1 MKKPF
6 AFLIV
11 TVLILGGV
19 LSAQALENDEFEGS
33 DISSFWDIQ
42 DRGSTWEQK
51 DGWLVFEAGF
61 NQNLWA
67 SDTPT
72 RFTQMADQDF
82 DIETSMIVDY
92 KNTSTV
98 AGIIIYSATTQD
110 HQSRDGQW
118 VTLKLWGRGAAQD
131 NNAVLQ
137 YQRRENDDGALGY
150 VGTQPDYN
158 PSQDNPI
165 PIALR
170 IQRTGDEYES
180 WFKPNNEGDWVLV
193 GKVTNDLQP
202 PLEVGIYVG
211 IADAEAADASM
222 TVSFDYFREA
232 SNPVTAV
239 DPRDRLAVTWGDLKR
254 K

>member
-11 TVLILGGV
+11 TVLILGGI

-98 AGIIIYSATTQD
+98 AGIIVYSATTQD

-165 PIALR
+165 PIELR
-170 IQRTGDEYES
+170 IKRTGDDYES
-180 WFKPNNEGDWVLV
+180 WFKPDATGDWVSV

-211 IADAEAADASM
+211 IADAESADASM